1 MALPFLL
8 FSLSVKSNGE
18 SNFRNLAFACSLI
31 VNITNAMMWKGFNSR
46 ICDSDAMVTRD
57 WTDSKSS
64 GKLEVF
70 WRQRKKRR
78 SWRKYYRGSHQFN
91 SNKLIVFTLPFCFLL
106 HWLHF
111 FKLFNHMWVP
121 TRKHL
126 LPTVHQVEPTLLLVF
141 LPDTEPQFNNQRNS
155 RTIDIQIHF
164 IAIRCSTKF
173 SSQFQF
179 NFRMQQLKQTSLWHN
194 NCLIPIAYQQSS
206 SIHPSIHL
214 RTNNSSPNQVT
225 RERFWLKWK
234 CIFRNPSL
242 PLLRW
247 STTTRRYA
255 RPRDERHRSQFKV
268 TEGLL
273 LFLLLITAMN
283 IYPIK
288 KAVEEDEWRYH
299 WFTADS

>member
-70 WRQRKKRR
+70 WWQRKKRR

-141 LPDTEPQFNNQRNS
+141 LSDTEPVSSTINEIQEQLTSKSISLQSAAVQNS
-155 RTIDIQIHF
+155 RHCFNSTSE
-164 IAIRCSTKF
+164 CSNWNK
-173 SSQFQF
+173 
-179 NFRMQQLKQTSLWHN
+179 
-194 NCLIPIAYQQSS
+194 
-206 SIHPSIHL
+206 
-214 RTNNSSPNQVT
+214 
-225 RERFWLKWK
+225 
-234 CIFRNPSL
+234 
-242 PLLRW
+242 
-247 STTTRRYA
+247 
-255 RPRDERHRSQFKV
+255 
-268 TEGLL
+268 L
-273 LFLLLITAMN
+273 LFDTI
-283 IYPIK
+283 I
-288 KAVEEDEWRYH
+288 V
-299 WFTADS
+299 